1 MKSRTSFSKTA
12 LLRKD
17 ITRFAPVWGIYLL
30 CLVMIFLSVVGVNKD
45 EYSSHSTD
53 TLAGSIWVFAPIN
66 AAYALICA
74 LLLFGDLFKSRMC
87 NALHAMPPRRSTWFW
102 IHMATGLL
110 FSFVPNLVGALV
122 LLPSILNRWTI
133 LMWWLIA
140 VELQFVFFFGL
151 AALCCMC
158 VGNRLGALMIYGI
171 VNFAA
176 PIAAWMANNI
186 YVPMLPTVVISTDSF
201 GIFSPVLH
209 LVSGIVLNQSDYFD
223 RDFGTWMPGERI
235 SQLTY
240 RPIGPLWQY
249 MAVLAVIGALL
260 ALLALLIYRRR
271 KLESAGDFLAIRALN
286 PLFSLIFTVFTAALF
301 AMFGS
306 AMGKNYLPFLCIG
319 VVTGF
324 FIGQML
330 LRRTVKVFQGKTF
343 LRFAVVSGV
352 VALSL
357 VSIRYDFF
365 GIETWIPK
373 ASRVES
379 VQVVMNGDEDQKTEL
394 TEPADIEEWLRIHD
408 MLMDLEEPAGNT
420 SSMSICLRYKMKNG
434 TIVQRIYRVPRN
446 GDITKPLKQLF
457 SRTSVVLW
465 SDNPQ
470 VLHDQVSGIKVGNRA
485 VPRELCADLLDAIIM
500 DCQTGNMAQ
509 FSNLYGSL
517 HREITVEYRSEA
529 GWYGKIVLNVWSSS
543 DHVCQW
549 IDAHWSELL
558 GKG

>member
-30 CLVMIFLSVVGVNKD
+30 CLVMAFLTFVRNDSVENSIGSATV
-45 EYSSHSTD
+45 
-53 TLAGSIWVFAPIN
+53 LAGSIWFFAPIN

-74 LLLFGDLFKSRMC
+74 LVLFGDLFKNRLC
-87 NALHAMPPRRSTWFW
+87 NGLHAMAPRRSTWFG
-102 IHMATGLL
+102 IHIAAGLL
-110 FSFVPNLVGALV
+110 FSFVPNLVGVLV
-122 LLPSILNRWTI
+122 LLPSMTNALTAFI
-133 LMWWLIA
+133 WWLAA
-140 VELQFVFFFGL
+140 VELQFLFFFGL
-151 AALCCMC
+151 AVLCCMC
-158 VGNRLGALMIYGI
+158 AGNRLGTLVIYCI

-186 YVPMLPTVVISTDSF
+186 YAPMLPTVVISTESF
-201 GIFSPVLH
+201 AIFSP
-209 LVSGIVLNQSDYFD
+209 IVYLTRSITLDIHDYFF
-223 RDFGTWMPGERI
+223 RDFSDNLPGEWPERI
-235 SQLTY
+235 LF

-249 MAVLAVIGALL
+249 VAVLAVIGVLL

-271 KLESAGDFLAIRALN
+271 KLEVAGDFVAIRALH
-286 PLFSLIFTVFTAALF
+286 PLVSLIFTVFTAALF

-306 AMGKNYLPFLCIG
+306 AMGNNYLPFLCVG
-319 VVTGF
+319 VVAGF

-343 LRFAVVSGV
+343 LRFAAVSGL

-357 VSIRYDFF
+357 VSVRFDIF

-379 VQVVMNGDEDQKTEL
+379 VQVVMNGREDQKTEL
-394 TEPADIEEWLRIHD
+394 TEPADIEAWLRIHD
-408 MLMDLEEPAGNT
+408 MLMELEEPAGNT
-420 SSMSICLRYKMKNG
+420 SSMSIRLRYKMKNG
-434 TIVQRIYRVPRN
+434 TIAQRIYRVPRN
-446 GDITKPLKQLF
+446 GDTTKPLKQLF

-465 SDNPQ
+465 SDDPQ

-485 VPRELCADLLDAIIM
+485 VPGELCADLLDAIIM
-500 DCQTGNMAQ
+500 DCQMGNMAQ

-529 GWYGKIVLNVWSSS
+529 GWYGQILLNVWSSS
-543 DHVCQW
+543 DHICQW